1 MIKTPKKPLSIHEL
15 LAHSY
20 LVFLILFLVGITL
33 EIFFSTTKG
42 FSNIGLGYF
51 FLIMGTCLI
60 LWAQNTSKSGKK
72 DRVSGNLSVSNF
84 FKGPYKITRTPTHL
98 GMFLTVLG
106 AGFIWGSLWIVI
118 TSFFSYLF
126 TKITFVAEEER
137 ILARRY
143 GAPYLEY
150 KKKMKI

>member
-1 MIKTPKKPLSIHEL
+1 MTEKTKKPLSIHEL
-15 LAHSY
+15 LSYSY
-20 LVFLILFLVGITL
+20 LVFLISFLLGITL
-33 EIFFSTTKG
+33 EIFFSFG
-42 FSNIGLGYF
+42 RSFSNIGLGYL
-51 FLIMGTCLI
+51 FLILGTTLV
-60 LWAQNTSKSGKK
+60 LWAQSTSKTGKK
-72 DRVSGNLSVSNF
+72 DRIAGNLTISNF

-118 TSFFSYLF
+118 MSLFSYIF
-126 TKITFVAEEER
+126 TKVTFVAEEER
-137 ILARRY
+137 ILEKRY

>member
-1 MIKTPKKPLSIHEL
+1 M
-15 LAHSY
+15 
-20 LVFLILFLVGITL
+20 
-33 EIFFSTTKG
+33 EIFFSTNRSL
-42 FSNIGLGYF
+42 SNIGLGYF
-51 FLIMGTCLI
+51 FLILGTVLI

-84 FKGPYKITRTPTHL
+84 LKGPYKITRTPTHL

-126 TKITFVAEEER
+126 TKVTFVAEEER

-150 KKKMKI
+150 KKKIKI